1 MSFTKDDIDC
11 INQLLSAEINDNTL
25 DNITEYAVTPP
36 LKVELPSKE
45 KILEELITTYKISQD
60 IMFTTEDVATLR
72 NLMSVEIDNDFLTD

>member
-36 LKVELPSKE
+36 LKVELPSKRE
-45 KILEELITTYKISQD
+45 NSGRTYN
-60 IMFTTEDVATLR
+60 
-72 NLMSVEIDNDFLTD
+72 NL

>member
-1 MSFTKDDIDC
+1 MMKHKKEPEEETSGYNEEYYNEIIQDNEMSFTKDDIDC

-45 KILEELITTYKISQD
+45 KNSGRTYN
-60 IMFTTEDVATLR
+60 
-72 NLMSVEIDNDFLTD
+72 NL